1 MFWKQI
7 IEIYNFPGTSY
18 VFQFNKV
25 LQNTENS
32 IFNTNDQIR
41 KIHLWTSSFINR
53 QISKISSYSRVHPL
67 LEFSSDYVK
76 YISLFNKKAEMLK
89 NLTNLEKKIDFLA
102 KCSQNNQFLKS
113 HMKVQNWNW
122 FPINFWLFRKSDS
135 QIQPFSHWLFR
146 K

>member
-113 HMKVQNWNW
+113 HMKVQN
-122 FPINFWLFRKSDS
+122 
-135 QIQPFSHWLFR
+135 
-146 K
+146 